1 MKQKLKNKDDIL
13 ECNLSTVLGAV
24 RGSTGYWNR
33 VRGDLIVMDENLN
46 SAIFFASFAI
56 AEYGWVDLHE
66 FLKILNDDLKRKSGS
81 DLCKADPVG
90 VSIFFEN
97 KFQAFL
103 HNVILNENGPLGKV
117 SPFLIK

>member
-46 SAIFFASFAI
+46 SAIFL
-56 AEYGWVDLHE
+56 LH
-66 FLKILNDDLKRKSGS
+66 LLLRNM
-81 DLCKADPVG
+81 VG
-90 VSIFFEN
+90 LIFTNF
-97 KFQAFL
+97 
-103 HNVILNENGPLGKV
+103 
-117 SPFLIK
+117 